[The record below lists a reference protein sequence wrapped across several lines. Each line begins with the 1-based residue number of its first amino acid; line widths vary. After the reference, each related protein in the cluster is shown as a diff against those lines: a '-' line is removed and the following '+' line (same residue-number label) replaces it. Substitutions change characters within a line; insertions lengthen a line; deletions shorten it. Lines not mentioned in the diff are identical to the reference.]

1 MNDNPF
7 EKTSDKKYGPY
18 CISILDDLVYLDY
31 KLITDDDKFNA
42 KELYKDEMNDIEQN
56 AKDKEPSGE
65 AGVDKEYE
73 DAGIGCTVELLSSV
87 MKCQVDYAAVELF
100 P

>member
-18 CISILDDLVYLDY
+18 CISFLDDLVYLDY

-42 KELYKDEMNDIEQN
+42 KELYKDEMIDNEQN
-56 AKDKEPSGE
+56 AKDKDPSGE
-65 AGVDKEYE
+65 TGVDKEFE
-73 DAGIGCTVELLSSV
+73 DAGIACTVDLLSSV
-87 MKCQVDYAAVELF
+87 MKCQSDYDAVAWF